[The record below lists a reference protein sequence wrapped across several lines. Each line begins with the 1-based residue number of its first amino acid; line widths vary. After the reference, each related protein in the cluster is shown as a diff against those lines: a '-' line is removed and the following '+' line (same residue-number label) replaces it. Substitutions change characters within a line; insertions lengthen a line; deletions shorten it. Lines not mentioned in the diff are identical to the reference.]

1 MRSPRSGLE
10 RAQRRWAEAA
20 GVAFDSLGYVRELD
34 SNLAAPLEV
43 SVRRELERG
52 SELSPGRSRPARMWA
67 LWSSAA
73 LVVNFFG
80 PWRSRDC
87 APLAAALG
95 IAALPT
101 RLALEEPLPTGLD
114 GDPPTT
120 DIAVWGA
127 AGVLAAIES
136 KFGEWL
142 VRRPR
147 NKAVLKDKYFPPG
160 PGVWAELGLPRCER
174 LAHDLQT
181 GRERFKHLHAAQL
194 LKHALGLAHGG
205 HRDAALVCDAA

>member
-1 MRSPRSGLE
+1 
-10 RAQRRWAEAA
+10 
-20 GVAFDSLGYVRELD
+20 
-34 SNLAAPLEV
+34 
-43 SVRRELERG
+43 
-52 SELSPGRSRPARMWA
+52 MWA

-205 HRDAALVCDAA
+205 HRDAALVYLYYEWSGRESEVHRAEVEHLARRIGGEVDLRIVTYQVLYERLAPCLEGSHRAYLESRYFRAVARV